1 MYNLKLSNICT
12 ISNNIFTYLF
22 YLYIFA
28 YVISIISILRCFSL
42 GSFRGMHD
50 CLVPI
55 TSWIGNIF
63 DSLRKTSKLP
73 ARVRGVDMRN
83 LLLLLPFLQHNL
95 LEEEV
100 EDYNRENPFDPIVDP
115 STECI
120 GIVLLFIDWYLLFR
134 RRFPPK
140 DEVDIQ
146 ELQVLGMRYLHILLI
161 VPR

>member
-1 MYNLKLSNICT
+1 MYDKKH
-12 ISNNIFTYLF
+12 
-22 YLYIFA
+22 YIVA
-28 YVISIISILRCFSL
+28 YVISNLCSLRCFFL

-55 TSWIGNIF
+55 TSWIGNVF

-73 ARVRGVDMRN
+73 CRVRGIDMRN
-83 LLLLLPFLQHNL
+83 LLLLLPFLLHNL

-115 STECI
+115 SSECI
-120 GIVLLFIDWYLLFR
+120 GIVLLLIDWYLLFR

-140 DEVDIQ
+140 DEVDIKD
-146 ELQVLGMRYLHILLI
+146 LQVLGMRYIHFQLILLI
-161 VPR
+161 FT

>member
-1 MYNLKLSNICT
+1 
-12 ISNNIFTYLF
+12 
-22 YLYIFA
+22 
-28 YVISIISILRCFSL
+28 
-42 GSFRGMHD
+42 MHD

-73 ARVRGVDMRN
+73 TRVRGVDMRN
-83 LLLLLPFLQHNL
+83 LLLLLPFLLHNH

-115 STECI
+115 SYECI

-140 DEVDIQ
+140 DEVDIK

-161 VPR
+161 